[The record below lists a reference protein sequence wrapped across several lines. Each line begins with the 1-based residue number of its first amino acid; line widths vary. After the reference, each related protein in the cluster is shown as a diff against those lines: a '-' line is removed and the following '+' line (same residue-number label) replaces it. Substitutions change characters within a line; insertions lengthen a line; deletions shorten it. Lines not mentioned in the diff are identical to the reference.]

1 MYKEYLMKCKICPHE
16 CNINRNEN
24 QIGRCKSKDTI
35 KISDDNNIV
44 TATTER
50 KNTWIVQTPQCF
62 RREILLKAH
71 EKFKNNQTIT
81 DDCMLIELLGKQ
93 VKLIEGDYTNIK
105 ITTPDDI
112 NLIKE
117 FLKKS
122 T

>member
-1 MYKEYLMKCKICPHE
+1 MKYYDGATIAV
-16 CNINRNEN
+16 
-24 QIGRCKSKDTI
+24 KSKDTI

-50 KNTWIVQTPQCF
+50 KNTWIIQTPQCF
-62 RREILLKAH
+62 RRETLLKAH